1 MSGAYTCFPG
11 SPTYGLDMDTVF
23 IFCMGIGGLVLVSQI
38 VLSLFGLVGDMPD
51 TVDDVDGASG
61 ALNLVS
67 VRALAAGAVFFGA
80 AGITLSAMMPSL
92 LALPLALLPGAAGAA
107 GTAYLTRLM
116 FRAETRGNLQL
127 EEAAGQLGT
136 IYLPVPGANAGT
148 GLVQFAL
155 QGRTVE
161 LRAFTR
167 EADTLNTGSAVL
179 VISVDPET
187 ETAEVISTTNIEG
200 LG

>member
-1 MSGAYTCFPG
+1 MN
-11 SPTYGLDMDTVF
+11 TVF
-23 IFCMGIGGLVLVSQI
+23 VFSMAIGGLVLVAQI
-38 VLSLFGLVGDMPD
+38 VLSLLGLVGDAPE

-67 VRALAAGAVFFGA
+67 VRALAAGAVFYGA
-80 AGITLSAMMPSL
+80 AGVTLSAR
-92 LALPLALLPGAAGAA
+92 LPVWAAASIALLPGLAAAA
-107 GTAYLTRLM
+107 GTAYLTRAM
-116 FRAETRGNLQL
+116 FRAETRGNLRL
-127 EEAAGQLGT
+127 EDAAGQLGT
-136 IYLPVPGANAGT
+136 VYLQVPGGNAGT

-161 LRAFTR
+161 LRAYTR
-167 EADTLNTGSAVL
+167 EPDTLSTGSAVL

-187 ETAEVISTTNIEG
+187 ETAEVIPTTSIEG